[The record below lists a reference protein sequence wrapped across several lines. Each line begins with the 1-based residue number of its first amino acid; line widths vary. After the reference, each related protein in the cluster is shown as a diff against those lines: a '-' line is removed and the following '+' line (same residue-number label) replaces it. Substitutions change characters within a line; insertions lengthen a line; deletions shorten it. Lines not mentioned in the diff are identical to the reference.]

1 MLKVYLKLS
10 DAYKIEIE
18 YIQQK
23 IIEIKIMILYE
34 QNLRREKF
42 IKFALQSLH
51 SISIII
57 YFNHIQYM
65 ADSVMLNK
73 ITDEKQI
80 NDYSRHSLKLIYQN
94 TLVSIVFYIIIT
106 VSYLLQLVAMLIL
119 WIDRGTRKLIKYTFY
134 YLLFLLL
141 IYTIGQIVQLY
152 KMDYGNE
159 LAKIRAYDKQENL
172 TKASEEIL
180 EDGEFAQVFWKILLG
195 FEMLLV
201 VCFKILYIYIGLVYF
216 KRLRGQPL

>member
-1 MLKVYLKLS
+1 
-10 DAYKIEIE
+10 
-18 YIQQK
+18 
-23 IIEIKIMILYE
+23 
-34 QNLRREKF
+34 
-42 IKFALQSLH
+42 
-51 SISIII
+51 
-57 YFNHIQYM
+57 M

-141 IYTIGQIVQLY
+141 IYTIG
-152 KMDYGNE
+152 
-159 LAKIRAYDKQENL
+159 
-172 TKASEEIL
+172 
-180 EDGEFAQVFWKILLG
+180 
-195 FEMLLV
+195 
-201 VCFKILYIYIGLVYF
+201 
-216 KRLRGQPL
+216 